1 MTFEIDGRYAN
12 RKGHYTVLEINPP
25 KMTVRYEDGSEAQLN
40 MAIQER
46 IWENIA
52 AEIEAKESSRAARA
66 QRRKQHGD
74 FKYYVKSLSMV
85 AQEEISAPGWR
96 DKVTM
101 VAEPGPKLLPGSRVI
116 YFAMENRAF
125 FAVATVTGEAST
137 SSPKGFFYP
146 GKDPADFT
154 FYPIDM
160 DVSINNLDLAIPDD
174 SVELESAPNF
184 KSQLHRP
191 ETYLEINEDDFELLS
206 ELLTEIIEE
215 EEEEDEDLEEE
226 DEDYEE

>member
-1 MTFEIDGRYAN
+1 MTFELNGRYAN
-12 RKGHYTVLEINPP
+12 RKGHYTVLELNPP
-25 KMTVRYEDGSEAQLN
+25 KMTVRYDDGSEAQLN
-40 MAIQER
+40 IAIQER

-52 AEIEAKESSRAARA
+52 AEIEAQESSRAARA
-66 QRRKQHGD
+66 ERKKQHGD
-74 FKYYVKSLSMV
+74 MKFYVKSLSMI

-116 YFAMENRAF
+116 YYAIENKAF
-125 FAVATVTGEAST
+125 FAVATVTGEANNSP
-137 SSPKGFFYP
+137 PKGFFYP
-146 GKDPADFT
+146 AKDPSDFT

-160 DVSINNLDLAIPDD
+160 DVIISNLKMSVPDHT
-174 SVELESAPNF
+174 VELESAPSY
-184 KSQLHRP
+184 KSQLVVP
-191 ETYLEINEDDFELLS
+191 ETYIEINEDDFELLA

-215 EEEEDEDLEEE
+215 EDDDEDLDNE